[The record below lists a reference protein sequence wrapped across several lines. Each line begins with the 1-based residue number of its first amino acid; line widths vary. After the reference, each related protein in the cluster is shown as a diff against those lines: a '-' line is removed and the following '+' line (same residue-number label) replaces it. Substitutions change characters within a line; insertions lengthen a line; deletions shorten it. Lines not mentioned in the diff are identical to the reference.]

1 MRLAPLCLLLAACV
15 ADGDGTPTARLDV
28 HEPSATVELLPGG
41 EVEISWTVSGAG
53 AELVITVIPL
63 NQPSGFVIFDDA
75 VAEGPG
81 GFTWDGRSTQGGLVP
96 PDVYDL
102 DFALLVDGEPVDT
115 ALRNLSVHGVIVTDP
130 AAGELRVILGSEG
143 ETDVH
148 YVTVSQRVIRLT
160 TSLDPDLD
168 TDGDELAFDERTIPG
183 EFVPFLRTIHF
194 DGADLDGAAIPE
206 GVYRLV
212 VDALDDDAPD
222 LAYRAIGGTVDWR
235 PLD

>member
-1 MRLAPLCLLLAACV
+1 MRCLALTCLLLAACV
-15 ADGDGTPTARLDV
+15 GNGVDETPLLDV

-41 EVEISWTVSGAG
+41 EVAMSWTVTGDG
-53 AELVITVIPL
+53 AELVITLIPL
-63 NQPSGFVIFDDA
+63 DEPSGFVIFDDA

-102 DFALLVDGEPVDT
+102 DFTLYFQGAPADT
-115 ALRNLSVHGVIVTDP
+115 ALRNLSVHGVVVTDP
-130 AAGELRVILGSEG
+130 APGELRVILGSEG

-148 YVTVSQRVIRLT
+148 YVTVSQRVIWLT

-168 TDGDELAFDERTIPG
+168 TDGDEIPFDERTIPG

-194 DGADLDGAAIPE
+194 DGADLDGLAIPG

-235 PLD
+235 PLE